1 MEALALV
8 SSNNDLVVYKTGET
22 GIWLYLCVYIS
33 FHLALDKT
41 IFKEHLYYLSSLTIL
56 ANISRSV
63 YYQSSLFL

>member
-41 IFKEHLYYLSSLTIL
+41 IFKEHLYYLSSLIL
-56 ANISRSV
+56 ANISRSG